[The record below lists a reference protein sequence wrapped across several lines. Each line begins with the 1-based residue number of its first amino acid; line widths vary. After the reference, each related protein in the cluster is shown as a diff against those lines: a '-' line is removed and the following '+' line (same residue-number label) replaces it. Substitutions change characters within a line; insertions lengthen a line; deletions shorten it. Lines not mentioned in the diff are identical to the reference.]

1 MLNNDKKTEKDP
13 IEKIKEILTSLDFY
27 YRKYPL
33 GANGDSADST
43 NVVELV
49 ITDELAEFYAE
60 SLVHRGIGD
69 VAALRKENEKLRKR
83 LEGYE
88 RRVKAGFRGYQ
99 PTSSIETAPPILPKN
114 GSSAVPPI
122 VKQTISAK
130 DLIEHKDDKG
140 RLLGYLYFIPVDND
154 KEKPQ

>member
-1 MLNNDKKTEKDP
+1 MLNNDKKTEKET
-13 IEKIKEILTSLDFY
+13 IEKIKEILTSLTFY
-27 YRKYPL
+27 YRKYLL

-69 VAALRKENEKLRKR
+69 VATLRQENEKLRKR
-83 LEGYE
+83 LEGHE

-99 PTSSIETAPPILPKN
+99 PTSSIETAPPITPKN

-122 VKQTISAK
+122 VKQTISVK
-130 DLIEHKDDKG
+130 DLIEYKDDEG
-140 RLLGYLYFIPVDND
+140 RLLGYLYFIPVKDD
-154 KEKPQ
+154 ED